1 MDSNEALS
9 RKSSAVWGILDERTR
24 RIMAANEAIA
34 LGYGGVSK
42 VRLACGLSRKAISKG
57 IDEIRDGVK
66 PPEGRMRRPGAG
78 RKSLTHHDPGILS
91 ALDRLIEPE
100 TRGDPGSPLR
110 WICKSTRRLAAELG
124 RQDHPISH
132 VSVAQLLR
140 DQN

>member
-1 MDSNEALS
+1 MDSNSELR

-24 RIMAANEAIA
+24 RIMAANEAMA

-42 VRLACGLSRKAISKG
+42 VRRACGLSRKAISKG

-66 PPEGRMRRPGAG
+66 PPEGRIRRPGAG

-110 WICKSTRRLAAELG
+110 WICESTRRLAAESG